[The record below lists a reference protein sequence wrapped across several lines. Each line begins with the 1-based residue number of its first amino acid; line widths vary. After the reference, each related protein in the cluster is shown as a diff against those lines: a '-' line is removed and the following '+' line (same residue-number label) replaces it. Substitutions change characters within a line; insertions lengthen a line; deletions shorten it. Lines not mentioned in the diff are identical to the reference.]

1 MEQERKKEGT
11 ITLRESN
18 RPVLESLKD
27 ISNSI
32 FKGVYQQADRTLFRV
47 IEDNEKYKEEEGM
60 DRQGL
65 NVVSFLGGRGRGKTS
80 ALLSFLSC
88 LNELQKEIE
97 WSKFNKNEN
106 KKIQFVTL
114 PYIDAAM
121 LAEAE
126 YVIDVILAEM
136 WDQFEG
142 HTKRSVNSHNAEF
155 ERLERDIKQ
164 QFINVRQAYLLLKE
178 REDGKTGFH
187 EKEVPVPSALHDL
200 AASINLRDELQKLIN
215 DYLKIFQYGSFD
227 GKGECYLVIAIDDV
241 DMSGQKAHFILEQI
255 RRFLRVQKVVIFI
268 TADID
273 RLQQGCEAR
282 YQQIYTEKD
291 DRRKFINEYLEKV
304 LPYNM
309 RIYMPEIREKHGE
322 IPLDTEAKKM
332 LNLTSDNEKD
342 MILEFMAKKCGIYFD
357 GNRRKRHFLQNQSM
371 RSMVNY
377 FEQIVRM
384 EEECLAWLKIDLK
397 ERIIER
403 IQDIKQKRFMLEL
416 LSKDYEEINN
426 YLITYL
432 EIDDYG
438 FSQKRGIGKE
448 KSMGRALCACHSYEG
463 SDARN
468 AEFVDAVIMLYSII
482 LKQADEDTRERV
494 IGKSLLGEWEY
505 SLISSNEESTSFCQ
519 SFDLLGSLDLETD
532 TISAEELKGID
543 VQELVIKII
552 RDNKAEIV
560 SWLCSLFYVTLDVEE
575 EIEFVLQEMY
585 WEPDSEDE
593 GDDFTWDLLNMQI
606 KEDIDEENLPTEDMP
621 VDHSPAD
628 ASSGADEYKMRL
640 TIKLKPMTNARKNY
654 LTNAFKEEGEIKSQC
669 DALFLGVLSALTRWL
684 EEKRGEERHQV
695 IEENL
700 CKALL
705 DEILAEAGII
715 PERNASSGAD
725 AVLDENAE
733 RRSDTIEADGQDH
746 TLISVELLY
755 SIGKVLSNQ
764 VRTYEFDEKEAYR
777 MLQSSYQLVKKELHK
792 RDAYF
797 NKLQIK
803 TNFED
808 KFEHSLPAKVLLLP
822 DFLGQVERKKF
833 EMRLGEL
840 LMEYRGKTTVL
851 QKSMTR
857 AALS

>member
-1 MEQERKKEGT
+1 MQKKKKEGP
-11 ITLRESN
+11 ITLCESN

-32 FKGVYQQADRTLFRV
+32 FKGVYQQADGTLFRI
-47 IEDNEKYKEEEGM
+47 IEDNEKYKEEKGM
-60 DRQGL
+60 DRQRL

-80 ALLSFLSC
+80 AMLSFLAC
-88 LNELQKEIE
+88 LNELQEEIK
-97 WSKFNKNEN
+97 WSKFNKNIDKQGN
-106 KKIQFVTL
+106 IQFVTL

-126 YVIDVILAEM
+126 YIIDVILAKM

-178 REDGKTGFH
+178 REDGKTGFR

-215 DYLKIFQYGSFD
+215 DYLRIYQCDSVD

-255 RRFLRVQKVVIFI
+255 RRFLRIQKVVIFI

-273 RLQQGCEAR
+273 RLQQGCEDR
-282 YQQIYTEKD
+282 YKQIYTED
-291 DRRKFINEYLEKV
+291 DNRRKFINEYLEKV

-309 RIYMPEIREKHGE
+309 RIYMPEIRERHGD
-322 IPLDTEAKKM
+322 ILLDTEAKKK
-332 LNLTSDNEKD
+332 LNLISDNEKD
-342 MILEFMAKKCGIYFD
+342 MILEFMARKCGIYFD

-403 IQDIKQKRFMLEL
+403 IQDTEQKRFMMEL

-432 EIDDYG
+432 ENEGRRRYSFYIRKQ
-438 FSQKRGIGKE
+438 SLWQE
-448 KSMGRALCACHSYEG
+448 KSMGCVLYACRSYEEN
-463 SDARN
+463 DAQN

-482 LKQADEDTRERV
+482 LKQADEDTRENV
-494 IGKSLLGEWEY
+494 IGESLWGEWEY
-505 SLISSNEESTSFCQ
+505 GLISSDEVSASFCQ
-519 SFDLLGSLDLETD
+519 SFDLLGSLDLVLDNMSE
-532 TISAEELKGID
+532 EELKGNDI
-543 VQELVIKII
+543 QEILGRII
-552 RDNKAEIV
+552 GDNKEEIV
-560 SWLCSLFYVTLDVEE
+560 AWLCLLFYVTLDVED
-575 EIEFVLQEMY
+575 EIEFMIEEIYL
-585 WEPDSEDE
+585 EPDSVDDE
-593 GDDFTWDLLNMQI
+593 QAWDILSMPIDDSMD
-606 KEDIDEENLPTEDMP
+606 DIMSTGVMEMKRAL
-621 VDHSPAD
+621 
-628 ASSGADEYKMRL
+628 
-640 TIKLKPMTNARKNY
+640 KLKPMINARKNY
-654 LTNAFKEEGEIKSQC
+654 LTNAFKEESELKKQC
-669 DALFLGVLSALTRWL
+669 DALLSGMLSALMKWL
-684 EEKRGEERHQV
+684 EEKGSAQRSQTEKEG
-695 IEENL
+695 L
-700 CKALL
+700 CKSLL
-705 DEILAEAGII
+705 DEILAEIGIAL
-715 PERNASSGAD
+715 EKTQETESA
-725 AVLDENAE
+725 EN
-733 RRSDTIEADGQDH
+733 GQDS

-755 SIGKVLSNQ
+755 SIGKALSNQ

-777 MLQSSYQLVKKELHK
+777 MLRSSYQTVKRELHK

-803 TNFED
+803 TNFEER
-808 KFEHSLPAKVLLLP
+808 FENSLPAKALLLP
-822 DFLGQVERKKF
+822 DFLNRAERKRF

-851 QKSMTR
+851 QKSIPLESSNSPRMTR
-857 AALS
+857 S